1 MVWQKA
7 CLAVTSMI
15 RKASLQPQLPQH
27 RFMPPPMKPHD
38 VFINHRGV
46 DTKARA
52 AGLVYDYL
60 RWGGF
65 HPFLDAESLKP
76 GERNPEA
83 IDKAIHRCEVG
94 VLIFS
99 PNYGESLY
107 CLDELVQL
115 METGKPLLPIFCDI
129 EPSELR
135 VGERQVQ
142 RSSVEQAKKWA
153 DALEEAKGITGLRFN
168 SHAG

>member
-1 MVWQKA
+1 M
-7 CLAVTSMI
+7 M
-15 RKASLQPQLPQH
+15 
-27 RFMPPPMKPHD
+27 
-38 VFINHRGV
+38 
-46 DTKARA
+46 
-52 AGLVYDYL
+52 LVYESMPNKCLDDAVPGL
-60 RWGGF
+60 ILQ
-65 HPFLDAESLKP
+65 FLTAHSSRSDGNFLNGAPGYAESLKP
-76 GERNPEA
+76 GERNLEA
-83 IDKAIHRCEVG
+83 IDKAIHGYEVG